1 MYDVIVVGAGPAGN
15 LAALELARLSHKVAV
30 IDWRTEIG
38 DKLCTGIIGAECAR
52 RFPPEESDIY
62 HASRSATVVAP
73 SGVEY
78 RVGHSE
84 TQAYVIDRVAYVR
97 RLAERAMAAYR

>member
-15 LAALELARLSHKVAV
+15 IAALELARLGHKVAV

-78 RVGHSE
+78 RVG
-84 TQAYVIDRVAYVR
+84 AAIDWGELRVHGGNGR
-97 RLAERAMAAYR
+97 NQHNQPHHRT